1 MKNVGASKKGR
12 EEDPLSVLYQMD
24 EDRDIHEGEA
34 LMVIMKMLNDV
45 EKIDMLRNG
54 LREIVDSD
62 EVLGMRFLNLLDNI
76 IVGIKREQMAR
87 ANREWRHR
95 FSRMFECTRLDM
107 YSRVLLTHAKCAL
120 RKRIWIA
127 GAQIFSPT
135 HARAEVRLLY

>member
-1 MKNVGASKKGR
+1 MKNFGASKKGG

-24 EDRDIHEGEA
+24 EDRHIHEGEA

-45 EKIDMLRNG
+45 ENIYMLRNG

-87 ANREWRHR
+87 ANREWRRR
-95 FSRMFECTRLDM
+95 FSRMFEHTRLDLH
-107 YSRVLLTHAKCAL
+107 S
-120 RKRIWIA
+120 
-127 GAQIFSPT
+127 
-135 HARAEVRLLY
+135 

>member
-1 MKNVGASKKGR
+1 MKNVGASKKGG

-24 EDRDIHEGEA
+24 EDLHIHEGEA

-95 FSRMFECTRLDM
+95 FSRMFERTRLDM
-107 YSRVLLTHAKCAL
+107 YS
-120 RKRIWIA
+120 
-127 GAQIFSPT
+127 
-135 HARAEVRLLY
+135 